1 MTATPNTVA
10 SIPASLRLA
19 AAEDPD
25 LEAIV
30 DQEVRLTFAQFDQ
43 QVTEF
48 ARAVIAVGL
57 EPGDRAAVW
66 APNSARWCIA
76 ALGIMAAGGILS
88 PINTRY
94 LGAEAQFALNRSRA
108 VLLVTEEGFLGKSY
122 LNMLRETP
130 APSGD
135 EWGAGVEPAI
145 LPSVPYLRT
154 IVDIADHDAPDA
166 TKWSDF
172 VTQGASVDPSQVDE
186 RIAALTEDSTAD
198 ILFTSGTTGFPKG
211 AMVSHGSNIKTN
223 WEWGA
228 NVGLRHGDRMLLVN
242 PLFHSF
248 GYRAGLLTSIQ
259 HRATIYPV
267 RTLDPEATQQLIQ
280 DERITVMPGA
290 VTMYTTIMDHP
301 SFGTYDLESV
311 RLAVTGAS
319 VVPVPTL
326 QRMRAELG
334 IKDILTAYGLTESC
348 GTATVCPPDA
358 TLERLSTTSGVAIT
372 DVEVA
377 IMDESRNLL
386 PPREHGEIVV
396 RGYNVM
402 QGYFE
407 DPEATAKAI
416 DADGWLHTGDVGW
429 LDEDGYLTITDRI
442 KDVITVGGFNVYPAE
457 IERVLLEHD
466 AVGQV
471 AVIGIDDERFQQVAK
486 AFVVLRRGGVASAE
500 ELIAHCKER
509 LANFKVPREIEII
522 DQLPQTASGKI
533 QKFLLTKES

>member
-19 AAEDPD
+19 AAEDPN

-30 DQEVRLTFAQFDQ
+30 DGEVRLTFAQLDDE
-43 QVTEF
+43 VTAF
-48 ARAVIAVGL
+48 AKATIAAGL
-57 EPGDRAAVW
+57 APGDRAALW

-94 LGAEAQFALNRSRA
+94 LGSEAQYALNRARS

-122 LNMLRETP
+122 LSMLRDIPTP
-130 APSGD
+130 AGD
-135 EWGAGVEPAI
+135 DWGAGVEPST
-145 LPSVPYLRT
+145 LPSVPYVRT
-154 IVDIADHDAPDA
+154 IVDIADNGGADA
-166 TKWSDF
+166 TSWSDF
-172 VTQGASVDPSQVDE
+172 IAQGTEVASSEVDE

-228 NVGLRHGDRMLLVN
+228 NVGLQHSDRMLLVN

-267 RTLDPEATQQLIQ
+267 RTLDPESTQQLIQ

-301 SFGTYDLESV
+301 SFGTYDLDSV

-358 TLERLSTTSGVAIT
+358 SLDRLSTTSGVAIT
-372 DVEVA
+372 DTEVA
-377 IMDESRNLL
+377 IMNESGDLL
-386 PPREHGEIVV
+386 PAREHGEIVV

-407 DPEATAKAI
+407 DPDATAKAI
-416 DADGWLHTGDVGW
+416 DANGWLHTGDVGW

-471 AVIGIDDERFQQVAK
+471 AVVGIDDDRFQQVAK
-486 AFVVLRRGGVASAE
+486 AFVVLRRGGVATAE

-509 LANFKVPREIEII
+509 LANFKVPREIDII
-522 DQLPQTASGKI
+522 EALPQTASGKI
-533 QKFLLTKES
+533 QKFLLNKES